1 MREGENMNPPVT
13 LAAPNYVTCP
23 CQHCSGNIEFD
34 ANQLDAASENT
45 TVLCPYCGL
54 ETIIFVPE
62 QKVSATNPDI
72 LDLNPSQL
80 AASTFNGGH
89 ALVLAG
95 AGCGK
100 TKTIIARCEHL
111 IANGVPAS
119 RIYVMTFTRKAAA
132 EITSRVSAK
141 FGSAAKE
148 LKASTFHS
156 FCMAFIHQ
164 YPQAFGCQGYTIID
178 RDDQIDLMKAIRGYS
193 KSDGLPTAG
202 EITDIYSLARNT
214 RCNLSEA
221 ITNYNDEYLH
231 CKEKI
236 APILRRYEERKRQ
249 RKYLDYDDIL
259 DVVATQMR
267 DNPQIRGIIAS
278 RFSHILVDEFQDTNN
293 LQWSLLDSL
302 KDQANMFCVG
312 DDAQSIYGFRGA
324 DFKTIHSF
332 TTRVQG
338 ATVLKLEDNYRSTQE
353 ILNLSNWLLEQS
365 PLSYGKKLNAVRGAG
380 KKPRLLNFISEW
392 DEAAWIGEDLLARRR
407 EGADWCQH
415 MILVRA
421 NWSGR
426 AVETHLIERKIPYIY
441 IGGTALFK
449 SAHVKDVLSALR
461 IVANSEDELAWVR
474 YLRLWPGIG
483 EVTANRIV
491 ERILDKPNLPDILN
505 TLAHDSKAGGACRN
519 TIDLVAAQ
527 ATSPVEAF
535 RASARALESLLARR
549 YATDWDRRRRD
560 FTLVEKLAE
569 KHSTILGF
577 IEEYILDPI
586 YDSEVKASSVDA
598 VTLITVH
605 SAKGTEAK
613 VCYVI
618 NASPGSY
625 PSEKSM
631 SDIEDIEE
639 ERRVLYVALTRAK
652 DELIV
657 SRRNYATHAVNPS
670 VSAEDQD
677 AATAYFFNNLP
688 ADLVDEEIIAPQGWQ
703 SNPKSGQVPATG
715 TMPKIGIIFDSDE
728 ENVNATVAKEISVQ
742 TGQPDTIGNI
752 DQASLAALWLK
763 LLETVGQVSPLT
775 RAFLF
780 DGHPISLTN
789 SVFTIGFTP
798 SFGKRASMI
807 DDARDKLIA
816 AKLAELG
823 HPNVAIKYLSTGMAK
838 AILSH
843 PAEPTGNKT
852 DTSLAE
858 LWLKLIEAVGFVSP
872 FTRSYLVNAH
882 PVSFE
887 NNIFTIG
894 FAPEYKEHTK
904 LLDNAR
910 NHTLLAT
917 KLAELGHHNAMIKF
931 IKAD

>member
-1 MREGENMNPPVT
+1 MSRLLEDENMNQPDAQT
-13 LAAPNYVTCP
+13 APNYVTCP

-34 ANQLDAASENT
+34 ANQLDGAEKVA
-45 TVLCPYCGL
+45 VPCPHCGL
-54 ETIIFVPE
+54 ETKIFVPE
-62 QKVSATNPDI
+62 KKVLAANPDS

-141 FGSAAKE
+141 FGLAAKE
-148 LKASTFHS
+148 LKASTFHA

-164 YPQAFGCQGYTIID
+164 YPHAFGCQGYTIID

-214 RCNLSEA
+214 RCNLLEA
-221 ITNYNDEYLH
+221 IANYNNEYLP

-267 DNPQIRGIIAS
+267 DNPQIRGVIAC

-302 KDQANMFCVG
+302 KDHARLFCVG

-353 ILNLSNWLLEQS
+353 ILDLSNWLLEQS
-365 PLSYGKKLNAVRGAG
+365 PLSYGKKLNAVRGTG
-380 KKPRLLNFISEW
+380 KKPRLINFVNEW
-392 DEAAWIGEDLLARRR
+392 DEASWIGEDLLARRR
-407 EGADWCQH
+407 EGANWSHH
-415 MILVRA
+415 MILTRA
-421 NWSGR
+421 NWSAR
-426 AVETHLIERKIPYIY
+426 AVEMHLIERKIPYIF
-441 IGGTALFK
+441 IGGTKLMQ
-449 SAHVKDVLSALR
+449 SAHIRDVLSVLR
-461 IVANSEDELAWVR
+461 IVANNEDELAWVR

-491 ERILDKPNLPDILN
+491 EKILDKPNLPDILN
-505 TLAHDSKAGGACRN
+505 ILANDSKAGGACRN

-535 RASARALESLLARR
+535 RASARALEPLLAKS
-549 YATDWDRRRRD
+549 YAADWDRRRRD
-560 FTLVEKLAE
+560 FVLVEKLAD
-569 KHSTILGF
+569 KHTTILGF
-577 IEEYILDPI
+577 IEEYILDPVH
-586 YDSEVKASSVDA
+586 DSLVLASNEDV

-613 VCYVI
+613 TCYVI
-618 NASPGSY
+618 NVSPGSS

-631 SDIEDIEE
+631 CDKDDIEE

-657 SRRNYATHAVNPS
+657 SRRSYATHAVNPS
-670 VSAEDQD
+670 VTEEEQD

-703 SNPKSGQVPATG
+703 INPKSGQVPATG
-715 TMPKIGIIFDSDE
+715 TMPKVGIIFDSE
-728 ENVNATVAKEISVQ
+728 E
-742 TGQPDTIGNI
+742 
-752 DQASLAALWLK
+752 
-763 LLETVGQVSPLT
+763 
-775 RAFLF
+775 
-780 DGHPISLTN
+780 
-789 SVFTIGFTP
+789 
-798 SFGKRASMI
+798 
-807 DDARDKLIA
+807 
-816 AKLAELG
+816 
-823 HPNVAIKYLSTGMAK
+823 
-838 AILSH
+838 
-843 PAEPTGNKT
+843 
-852 DTSLAE
+852 
-858 LWLKLIEAVGFVSP
+858 
-872 FTRSYLVNAH
+872 
-882 PVSFE
+882 
-887 NNIFTIG
+887 
-894 FAPEYKEHTK
+894 
-904 LLDNAR
+904 
-910 NHTLLAT
+910 
-917 KLAELGHHNAMIKF
+917 
-931 IKAD
+931 

>member
-1 MREGENMNPPVT
+1 M
-13 LAAPNYVTCP
+13 
-23 CQHCSGNIEFD
+23 
-34 ANQLDAASENT
+34 
-45 TVLCPYCGL
+45 
-54 ETIIFVPE
+54 
-62 QKVSATNPDI
+62 
-72 LDLNPSQL
+72 
-80 AASTFNGGH
+80 
-89 ALVLAG
+89 LAG

-141 FGSAAKE
+141 FGIAAKE
-148 LKASTFHS
+148 LKASTFHA

-202 EITDIYSLARNT
+202 AITDIYSLARNI
-214 RCNLSEA
+214 RCKLSEA
-221 ITNYNDEYLH
+221 ITNYSDEYLQ

-259 DVVATQMR
+259 DVVATQLR

-302 KDQANMFCVG
+302 KDQTNMFCVG

-338 ATVLKLEDNYRSTQE
+338 AKVLKLEDNYRSTQE
-353 ILNLSNWLLEQS
+353 ILDLSNWLLAQS
-365 PLSYGKKLNAVRGAG
+365 PLSYDKKLRAVRGTG
-380 KKPRLLNFISEW
+380 RKPRLLNFVTEW

-407 EGADWCQH
+407 EGAGWCQH
-415 MILVRA
+415 MILFRA
-421 NWSGR
+421 SWSAR
-426 AVETHLIERKIPYIY
+426 AVEVHLIERKIPYQFFGG
-441 IGGTALFK
+441 IGLLQ

-461 IVANSEDELAWVR
+461 IVANNEDELAWVR

-505 TLAHDSKAGGACRN
+505 TLALDSKAGGACRN

-527 ATSPVEAF
+527 ANSPVEAF
-535 RASARALESLLARR
+535 RSSVRALEPLLARH
-549 YATDWDRRRRD
+549 YAGDWDRRRRD
-560 FTLVEKLAE
+560 FMLVEKLAE
-569 KHSTILGF
+569 KHISILGF

-586 YDSEVKASSVDA
+586 HSSQVLPSPED
-598 VTLITVH
+598 VVSLMTVH
-605 SAKGTEAK
+605 AAKGTEAK

-618 NASPGSY
+618 NVSPGSS
-625 PSEKSM
+625 PPAKSM
-631 SDIEDIEE
+631 CDKDDIEE
-639 ERRVLYVALTRAK
+639 ERRILYVALTRAK

-670 VSAEDQD
+670 ASPDEQE

-688 ADLVDEEIIAPQGWQ
+688 ADLVDEGIIATQGWQ
-703 SNPKSGQVPATG
+703 SNPKSGQLPPTC
-715 TMPKIGIIFDSDE
+715 TMPKIGIIFDSNE
-728 ENVNATVAKEISVQ
+728 Q
-742 TGQPDTIGNI
+742 TGNAKATDISLQTSQSDAVRHA
-752 DQASLAALWLK
+752 DHASLAELWLK
-763 LLETVGQVSPLT
+763 LLESVGQVSPLT

-780 DGHPISLTN
+780 DGHPVSLAN
-789 SVFTIGFTP
+789 NVFTVGFSP
-798 SFGKRASMI
+798 SYGKRASI
-807 DDARDKLIA
+807 PDTTRDKLIET
-816 AKLAELG
+816 KLAELG
-823 HPNVAIKYLSTGMAK
+823 HPNVTVRFISTGMTK
-838 AILSH
+838 AIPSQAAKTNESIS
-843 PAEPTGNKT
+843 PADAN
-852 DTSLAE
+852 LAE
-858 LWLKLIEAVGFVSP
+858 LWLKLVEAVGFVSP
-872 FTRSYLVNAH
+872 FTRKYLINAY
-882 PVSFE
+882 PVSFDK
-887 NNIFTIG
+887 NIFTIG
-894 FAPEYKEHTK
+894 FAPEYKEYAM

-917 KLAELGHHNAMIKF
+917 KLAELGHANAMIKF